1 MEPNGRLLIIDNFD
15 SFTWNL
21 VRMVEEE
28 GAAGFEVVR
37 EDTLDPER
45 CAAFDKILVSPGP
58 GLPSDFPRMM
68 EVIRRYAPTH
78 SILGVC
84 LGHQAIAQVFG
95 GALHRLKEVHHGV
108 TAEMRILDERDPLF
122 SNLPSRFMVGLY
134 HSWAADPDSFP
145 SSLQITGV
153 SADGLILAVRHKSYA
168 VRGVQFHPESIM
180 TPAGRQLLKNWL
192 DLC

>member
-1 MEPNGRLLIIDNFD
+1 MATNGRLLIIDNFD

-28 GAAGFEVVR
+28 GAAGIEVVR
-37 EDTLDPER
+37 EDMLDPDR

-58 GLPSDFPRMM
+58 GLPSGFPRMM
-68 EVIRRYAPTH
+68 EVIRRYAPTR

-84 LGHQAIAQVFG
+84 LGHQAIVQVFG
-95 GALHRLKEVHHGV
+95 GNLSRLQEVHHGV
-108 TAEMRILDERDPLF
+108 TAEMQILDGGDPLF
-122 SNLPSRFMVGLY
+122 SKLPSLFTVGLY
-134 HSWAADPDSFP
+134 HSWAADPGSLP
-145 SSLQITGV
+145 SSLKATGI
-153 SADGLILAVRHKSYA
+153 SADGLILAVRHESYA